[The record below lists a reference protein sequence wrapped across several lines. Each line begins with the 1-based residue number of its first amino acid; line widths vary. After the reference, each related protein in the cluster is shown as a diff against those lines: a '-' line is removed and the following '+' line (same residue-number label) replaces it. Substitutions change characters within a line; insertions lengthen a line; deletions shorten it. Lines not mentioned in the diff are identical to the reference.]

1 MKKYDAVII
10 GAGQSGMPLARQISG
25 KGLKVALIEEG
36 EIGGTCINAG
46 CSPTKTMVASAKVAY
61 QVSRASDFGVKV
73 QGYTVDQKSVKK
85 RKDYIIDLFRGGA
98 ESGLKKAENVDIIK
112 GRGTFESD
120 KEIKVQPAKGKPFT
134 IGADKLFINTGSET
148 IIPPIEGL
156 RDAPYL
162 TSTTVMDLEETPDHL
177 LILGGGYIGLE
188 FAQMFRRF
196 GSKITIIDSAS
207 RLVKKEDEDVC
218 QEICDIFNR
227 TKINTIFNASVQ
239 KVKEKD
245 GKISLFYEVDKEDH
259 QITGSHLL
267 VSVGRAPSSKNLGLE
282 SIGVELTN
290 SGHVKVNGTFE
301 TSVKDIYALGD
312 VGGSASFRYIAYHD
326 GKLGF
331 DHVYEKKEI
340 SKGDRFTPYCIFI
353 DPQLARIGLNEQ
365 QAKEKEIPFQVGKFW
380 MKHAGRPLETDEKDG
395 FFKILVDPK
404 TKKILGATILSMD
417 GGEILA
423 VIQMAMLGGITYDT
437 IQSLP
442 IAHPTLAESLNN
454 LMMAVK

>member
-1 MKKYDAVII
+1 MRKYDAVII

-36 EIGGTCINAG
+36 EIGGTCINEG

-61 QVSRASDFGVKV
+61 QVSRASDFGVRV
-73 QGYTVDQKSVKK
+73 DGYTVDQKAVKK
-85 RKDYIIDLFRGGA
+85 RKNYIIDLFRGGA
-98 ESGLKKAENVDIIK
+98 DSGLKKAENVDIVK
-112 GRGTFESD
+112 GKGTFVSD
-120 KEIKVQPAKGKPFT
+120 KEVNVQPLKGDSFS
-134 IGADKLFINTGSET
+134 IRADKLFINTGSET
-148 IIPPIEGL
+148 IIPPIDGL
-156 RDAPYL
+156 LEVPYL
-162 TSTTVMDLEETPDHL
+162 TSTTIMDLEETPDHL

-196 GSKITIIDSAS
+196 GSKITIIDSAP
-207 RLVKKEDEDVC
+207 RLVKKEDVDVC

-227 TKINTIFNASVQ
+227 TKIDTVFNASVQ
-239 KVKEKD
+239 KVKGEE
-245 GKISLFYEVDKEDH
+245 GKVTLFYETDNESH

-282 SIGVELTN
+282 SIGVDLTE
-290 SGHVKVNGTFE
+290 SDHIKVNDRFE
-301 TSVKDIYALGD
+301 TSVTDIYALGD
-312 VGGSASFRYIAYHD
+312 VAGSPPFTHMAYHD
-326 GKLGF
+326 AKLVF

-340 SKGDRFTPYCIFI
+340 FKEDRLTPYCIFI
-353 DPQLARIGLNEQ
+353 DPQLARVGLNEQ
-365 QAKEKEIPFQVGKFW
+365 QAKQMGIPFKVGKFW

-395 FFKILVDPK
+395 FFKVLVDPK
-404 TKKILGATILSMD
+404 TKKILGATILSMN

-423 VIQMAMLGGITYDT
+423 VIQMAMIGGITYDT

-454 LMMAVK
+454 LMMAIK

>member
-1 MKKYDAVII
+1 MRKYDAVII
-10 GAGQSGMPLARQISG
+10 GAGQSGMPLARQIRG

-36 EIGGTCINAG
+36 EIGGTCINDG
-46 CSPTKTMVASAKVAY
+46 CSPTKTMVASAKVAH

-73 QGYTVDQKSVKK
+73 NGYTVDQKAIKK
-85 RKDYIIDLFRGGA
+85 RKNYIIDLFRGGA
-98 ESGLKKAENVDIIK
+98 ESSLKKAENVDIIK
-112 GRGTFESD
+112 GKGTFESD
-120 KEIKVQPAKGKPFT
+120 KEVNVQPIRGESFS
-134 IGADKLFINTGSET
+134 ISADKLFINTGSET
-148 IIPPIEGL
+148 IIPSIEGL

-162 TSTTVMDLEETPDHL
+162 TSTTIMDLEETPDHL

-196 GSKITIIDSAS
+196 GSKVTILDSAP
-207 RLVKKEDEDVC
+207 RLVNKEDVDVC

-227 TKINTIFNASVQ
+227 IKIDTIFNVSVH
-239 KVKEKD
+239 KVNGED
-245 GKISLFYEVDKEDH
+245 GKVTLFYEIDEESH

-267 VSVGRAPSSKNLGLE
+267 VSVGRAPSSRNLGLE
-282 SIGVELTN
+282 SIGVDLTE
-290 SGHVKVNGTFE
+290 SGHIRVNDRFE

-312 VGGSASFRYIAYHD
+312 VAGSPPFTHMAYHD
-326 GKLGF
+326 AKLVF
-331 DHVYEKKEI
+331 DHVYENKEI
-340 SKGDRFTPYCIFI
+340 SKEDRLTPYCVFI

-365 QAKEKEIPFQVGKFW
+365 QAKQMGIPFKVGKFW
-380 MKHAGRPLETDEKDG
+380 MKHAGRSLETDEKDG
-395 FFKILVDPK
+395 FFKVLVDPK
-404 TKKILGATILSMD
+404 SRRILGATILSMD